1 MGREADLLEYAYP
14 SGNLGSRRCDA
25 INPKRAFTLIE
36 IIIALVLGTLLLAT
50 LMGVLRR
57 SFLEIGNATRID
69 PSVARLGL
77 LVEQFRRDIANARSM
92 IVGNNRVELVGFG
105 HRDPATL
112 IATLRPARV
121 IYEIR
126 QDGMKSLLVRIQTE
140 DSRDLPMSA
149 GPFVEPV
156 YIGAKEMVVSSNQV
170 NAFSA
175 AERFNRPSAVPSSV
189 QIVVVDQSGQTI
201 LDHTFTRQRD
211 AS

>member
-1 MGREADLLEYAYP
+1 MR
-14 SGNLGSRRCDA
+14 
-25 INPKRAFTLIE
+25 KRAFTLIE

-57 SFLEIGNATRID
+57 SFSEIGNATRTD
-69 PSVARLGL
+69 PSIARLGL
-77 LVEQFRRDIANARSM
+77 LVEQFGRDIANARSM
-92 IVGNNRVELVGFG
+92 VIGINRVEFVGFG

-140 DSRDLPMSA
+140 DLHGLPMST

-156 YIGAKEMVVSSNQV
+156 YIGAKTMIVSSNQV

-175 AERFNRPSAVPSSV
+175 AERINRPTAIPSSV
-189 QIVVVDQSGQTI
+189 QIVILDQGDRTI
-201 LDHTFTRQRD
+201 LDQTFTRQRD

>member
-1 MGREADLLEYAYP
+1 MTKRSNDTCRP
-14 SGNLGSRRCDA
+14 
-25 INPKRAFTLIE
+25 NPRSAFTLIE
-36 IIIALVLGTLLLAT
+36 IIVALVLGTLLLAT

-57 SFLEIGNATRID
+57 SFSEIGNATRND

-77 LVEQFRRDIANARSM
+77 LVEQFRRDLTNARGM
-92 IVGNNRVELVGFG
+92 VVGNNRFELVGFG
-105 HRDPATL
+105 HRDPMTL

-126 QDGMKSLLVRIQTE
+126 QDGMQSLLVRIQTD
-140 DSRDLPMSA
+140 DSRDATMST

-156 YIGAKEMVVSSNQV
+156 YFGAKNMVVSSNQV
-170 NAFSA
+170 SAFSNSD
-175 AERFNRPSAVPSSV
+175 RGSRQSAVPSSV
-189 QIVVVDQSGQTI
+189 QIVILDHAGRTI